1 MSSVPAPSA
10 EVLDDFAASLRPRLA
25 GELRLDAM
33 TRALYATDA
42 SVCQIQP
49 VGVLLPK
56 HVDDVQAAM
65 EAAAR
70 YRMPV
75 LPRGGG
81 SSLAGQ
87 TVGEALVIDFTGR
100 LDAILEV
107 NAEEGWARVQPGL
120 VLDHLNAHLA
130 PHGWMVG
137 PDPASSNRAT
147 LGGMVGN
154 NSTGTHSVLYGNV
167 VNHIREI
174 RALLADG
181 SEATFGPLDA
191 DAWAARTQL
200 SGFEGGLY
208 RGLDELLRTRGD
220 IIARDTPTHWR
231 RNSGYRLEYLLDP
244 VHTVHGA
251 VSQHGRRNVA
261 QVLCGSEGTLAITTE
276 LTVALVPRPR
286 QTALGIVH
294 FHTRD
299 EALRAVTTILE
310 TGPSAVELFD
320 GTAIEQTRRT
330 PGYAHR
336 LTFVEGNPG
345 AVLLTE
351 YYGETESELRARLDT
366 LERAGLGYTVVRATA
381 PERIQ
386 DVWAVRKASLG
397 LLMGVKGDYKP
408 IALIEDA
415 SVPVEHLAAYIEE
428 LDQLLKETQTS
439 AVYYAHAS
447 AGCLHVRPY
456 LNTKDAREV
465 MKMRDIS
472 AGSMALVKKY
482 GGAFSSEHGDGIVRG
497 WLNEAFLGSD
507 LYTVYRDLKKIFD
520 P

>member
-1 MSSVPAPSA
+1 MPFA
-10 EVLDDFAASLRPRLA
+10 EVLEDFAASLRPRLA

-56 HVDDVQAAM
+56 HMDDVQAAI

-70 YRMPV
+70 YQIPV

-100 LDAILEV
+100 LDAIVEV
-107 NAEEGWARVQPGL
+107 NAEQGWARVQPGL

-191 DAWAARTQL
+191 DAWAARTRL

-231 RNSGYRLEYLLDP
+231 RNSGYRLEYLLDV

-261 QVLCGSEGTLAITTE
+261 QMLCGSEGTLAITTE
-276 LTVALVPRPR
+276 LTLALVPRPTK
-286 QTALGIVH
+286 TALGIVH

-310 TGPSAVELFD
+310 TGPSAV
-320 GTAIEQTRRT
+320 
-330 PGYAHR
+330 
-336 LTFVEGNPG
+336 
-345 AVLLTE
+345 
-351 YYGETESELRARLDT
+351 
-366 LERAGLGYTVVRATA
+366 
-381 PERIQ
+381 
-386 DVWAVRKASLG
+386 
-397 LLMGVKGDYKP
+397 
-408 IALIEDA
+408 
-415 SVPVEHLAAYIEE
+415 
-428 LDQLLKETQTS
+428 
-439 AVYYAHAS
+439 
-447 AGCLHVRPY
+447 
-456 LNTKDAREV
+456 
-465 MKMRDIS
+465 
-472 AGSMALVKKY
+472 
-482 GGAFSSEHGDGIVRG
+482 
-497 WLNEAFLGSD
+497 
-507 LYTVYRDLKKIFD
+507 
-520 P
+520 